1 MLVAPT
7 MASGQSISTQTAG
20 PAKQLIPA
28 AEIMHLFV
36 DDEGLLY
43 RQRYYQGIIPS
54 IRDYLGTKPP
64 KKDTK
69 HTNITWIGFQ
79 QKELYS
85 RIFIQT
91 NRPSHFTLSKP
102 NATTIIVSF
111 DDTRIPRTN
120 EARVLETRFFQ
131 TRVRYIRPR
140 KRGRRVEIEIKLLA
154 DAGYLYKQNGSY
166 VFIDIER

>member
-1 MLVAPT
+1 MLAPAV
-7 MASGQSISTQTAG
+7 ASGQSISTQTARPG
-20 PAKQLIPA
+20 NQLIPA
-28 AEIMHLFV
+28 AEIVHMFV

-54 IRDYLGTKPP
+54 IRDYMGTKPP

-111 DDTRIPRTN
+111 DNTRIPRSN
-120 EARVLETRFFQ
+120 ERRPLITGAFQ
-131 TRVRYIRPR
+131 TRVLDIRPHVR
-140 KRGRRVEIEIKLLA
+140 RGRAEIEIRLMA